1 MFEVA
6 ELGHT
11 VEKSVYKEKSAQ
23 LRTALLTIQDK
34 LKEYPFSVIII
45 ISGVDGG
52 GKGRVIN
59 CLNEWLDAR
68 YMRTI
73 ALGEPTD
80 EELERPKF
88 WRFWR
93 TLPAKGTIGMYVGS
107 WYSDPI
113 AQRVYQKIDN
123 NALQAEL
130 NHINELEQ
138 LLSDDNT
145 LIIKCWLHL
154 KKEAQ
159 IKRLKALAKNPAT
172 KWRVTDKDRQHLG
185 LYDEFIGVAE
195 EVLTETSKAHA
206 PWLIVEGSDIRYS
219 SLTVGQHILERIQQ
233 HIQQHLNAE
242 AAAEANSAESS
253 IYSQVQQYNLLDA
266 LDLSLK
272 LDKSDYKKQL
282 EKYQGKLNELT
293 RHALAA
299 KRSSILVFEG
309 WDAAGKGGA
318 IRRLTGAMDARHY
331 QVIPI
336 AAPTDEERDH
346 HYLWRFWRHIPRAG
360 QITIYDRSWYGRV
373 LVERVEGLA
382 KSSQWRRAYS
392 EIVNFEEAM
401 LTHGIIILKFW
412 LHIDRDEQMR
422 RFKSR
427 EQTSFKQFKITEED
441 YRNREKWDDY
451 QKAVNEMIARTST
464 SKSPWLLI
472 EANDKNYA
480 RIKIIKAYCD
490 RLEKMLDDIH

>member
-11 VEKSVYKEKSAQ
+11 IEKSVYKEKSAQ
-23 LRTALLTIQDK
+23 LRAALLTIQAQ
-34 LKEYPFSVIII
+34 LKKYPFPVIII

-52 GKGRVIN
+52 GKGEVIN
-59 CLNEWLDAR
+59 RLNAWLDVH

-80 EELERPKF
+80 EERERPKF

-93 TLPAKGTIGMYVGS
+93 TLPSKGTIGIYVGS

-113 AQRVYQKIDN
+113 AQRVQQKIDAH
-123 NALQAEL
+123 ALQTEL
-130 NHINELEQ
+130 IQINQLEQ
-138 LLSDDNT
+138 LLTDDGA

-159 IKRLKALAKNPAT
+159 LKRLKELAKNPAS

-185 LYDEFIGVAE
+185 MYDAFINVAE
-195 EVLTETSKAHA
+195 QILTETSKAYA

-219 SLTVGQHILERIQQ
+219 SLTVGQHVLERLQQ
-233 HIQQHLNAE
+233 HMQQYD
-242 AAAEANSAESS
+242 AAHAAHNGNDSPLESQ
-253 IYSQVQQYNLLDA
+253 IEQYNLLDA
-266 LDLSLK
+266 LDLSLN
-272 LDKSDYKKQL
+272 LDKSSYKKEL

-318 IRRLTGAMDARHY
+318 IRRLTEAMDARHY
-331 QVIPI
+331 QVIPS
-336 AAPTDEERDH
+336 AAPTDEERAH

-373 LVERVEGLA
+373 LVERVEGFA
-382 KSSQWRRAYS
+382 KAGEWQRAYS

-401 LTHGIIILKFW
+401 LNHGIVILKFW

-427 EQTSFKQFKITEED
+427 EQIAYKQFKITEED
-441 YRNREKWDDY
+441 YRNREKWDNY

-464 SKSPWLLI
+464 CKSPWLLV

-480 RIKIIKAYCD
+480 RIKIIKAYCE
-490 RLEKMLDDIH
+490 RLEKMLDEIH

>member
-1 MFEVA
+1 VFEVA

-23 LRTALLTIQDK
+23 LRTKLLSIQTALK
-34 LKEYPFSVIII
+34 NYPFPVIII

-52 GKGRVIN
+52 GKGQVIN
-59 CLNEWLDAR
+59 RLNEWLDAH

-80 EELERPKF
+80 EEKERPKF
-88 WRFWR
+88 WRYWR
-93 TLPAKGTIGMYVGS
+93 TLPAKGTIGVYVGS

-113 AQRVYQKIDN
+113 AQRVYKKIDN
-123 NALQAEL
+123 SDLQTEL
-130 NHINELEQ
+130 IHINQLEQ
-138 LLSDDNT
+138 LLSDDNA

-159 IKRLKALAKNPAT
+159 IKRLKALAKDPAT

-185 LYDEFIGVAE
+185 MYDEFIGVAE
-195 EVLTETSKAHA
+195 QVLTETSKAHA

-219 SLTVGQHILERIQQ
+219 SLTVGQHILERIEQ
-233 HIQQHLNAE
+233 HIRQYDESQTASNGEEKTLN
-242 AAAEANSAESS
+242 
-253 IYSQVQQYNLLDA
+253 SQIEQYNLLDA

-272 LDKSDYKKQL
+272 LDKPDYKKQL
-282 EKYQGKLNELT
+282 EKYQGKLNELS
-293 RHALAA
+293 RHAWEA

-318 IRRLTGAMDARHY
+318 IRRLTEAMDARHY

-336 AAPTDEERDH
+336 AAPTDEERAH
-346 HYLWRFWRHIPRAG
+346 HYLWRFWRHTPRAG
-360 QITIYDRSWYGRV
+360 QVTIYDRSWYGRV
-373 LVERVEGLA
+373 LVERIENLA
-382 KSSQWRRAYS
+382 KIGEWQRAYS

-401 LTHGIIILKFW
+401 LAHGIAILKFW
-412 LHIDRDEQMR
+412 LHIDRDEQMN

-427 EQTSFKQFKITEED
+427 EQISFKQFKITEED

-480 RIKIIKAYCD
+480 RIKVIKAYCE
-490 RLEKMLDDIH
+490 RLEKMLDENH

>member
-11 VEKSVYKEKSAQ
+11 VEKSLYKEKSAQ
-23 LRTALLTIQDK
+23 LRTQLLTIQHQ
-34 LKEYPFSVIII
+34 LKSCPFSVIII

-52 GKGRVIN
+52 GKGEVIHK
-59 CLNEWLDAR
+59 LNEWLDPR
-68 YMRTI
+68 HMRTI
-73 ALGEPTD
+73 ALGEASD
-80 EELERPKF
+80 EERERPTF
-88 WRFWR
+88 WRYWR
-93 TLPAKGTIGMYVGS
+93 TLPAKGTIGVYVGS

-113 AQRVYQKIDN
+113 AQRVYQKVDD
-123 NALQAEL
+123 NALQTEL
-130 NHINELEQ
+130 TQINQLEK
-138 LLSDDNT
+138 LLADDNT

-154 KKEAQ
+154 KKADQ
-159 IKRLKALAKNPAT
+159 AKRLKSLAKNPAT

-195 EVLTETSKAHA
+195 QVLTETSKSYA

-219 SLTVGQHILERIQQ
+219 SLTVGQHVFERIEQ
-233 HIQQHLNAE
+233 HIQQYDATLSTATDLQ
-242 AAAEANSAESS
+242 NSSNNSLIE
-253 IYSQVQQYNLLDA
+253 QYNLLDS

-272 LDKSDYKKQL
+272 LGKSYYKKQL
-282 EKYQGKLNELT
+282 EKYQGKLNELS

-299 KRSSILVFEG
+299 NRSSILVFEG

-318 IRRLTGAMDARHY
+318 IRRLTESMDARHY

-336 AAPTDEERDH
+336 AAPTDEERSH

-360 QITIYDRSWYGRV
+360 QVTIYDRSWYGRV

-382 KSSQWRRAYS
+382 KNSHWQRAYS
-392 EIVNFEEAM
+392 EIVNFEEA
-401 LTHGIIILKFW
+401 LLAHGIVIMKFW
-412 LHIDRDEQMR
+412 LHIDKDEQID
-422 RFKSR
+422 RFKRR
-427 EQTSFKQFKITEED
+427 EQISYKQFKITDED

-464 SKSPWLLI
+464 SKSPWLLV
-472 EANDKNYA
+472 ESNDKYYA
-480 RIKIIKAYCD
+480 RIKIIKAYCE
-490 RLEKMLDDIH
+490 RLEKMLDEIN

>member
-23 LRTALLTIQDK
+23 LRTKLLTIQNE
-34 LKEYPFSVIII
+34 LKDYPFPVIII

-52 GKGRVIN
+52 GKGDVIN
-59 CLNEWLDAR
+59 RLNEWLDAH

-73 ALGEPTD
+73 ALGAPTD
-80 EELERPKF
+80 EERERPKF
-88 WRFWR
+88 WRYWR
-93 TLPAKGTIGMYVGS
+93 TLPARGTIGVYVGS

-123 NALQAEL
+123 NDLQTEL
-130 NHINELEQ
+130 IQINQLEQ
-138 LLSDDNT
+138 LLSDDNA

-154 KKEAQ
+154 KKDAQ
-159 IKRLKALAKNPAT
+159 VKRLKALAKDPAT

-185 LYDEFIGVAE
+185 MYDEFISVAE
-195 EVLTETSKAHA
+195 QVLTETSKAYA

-219 SLTVGQHILERIQQ
+219 SLTVGQHILERIEQ
-233 HIQQHLNAE
+233 HIQNY
-242 AAAEANSAESS
+242 NESTAINNGREKTHS
-253 IYSQVQQYNLLDA
+253 SEVEQYNLLDA

-272 LDKSDYKKQL
+272 LEKSDYKKQL

-318 IRRLTGAMDARHY
+318 IRRLIEAMDARHY

-336 AAPTDEERDH
+336 AAPTDEERAH

-360 QITIYDRSWYGRV
+360 QVTIYDRSWYGRV

-382 KSSQWRRAYS
+382 KISQWQRAYS

-401 LTHGIIILKFW
+401 LAHGIVILKFW
-412 LHIDRDEQMR
+412 LHIDRDEQMK

-427 EQTSFKQFKITEED
+427 EQISFKQFKITEED
-441 YRNREKWDDY
+441 YRNREKSDDY

-464 SKSPWLLI
+464 SKAPWLLI

-480 RIKIIKAYCD
+480 RIKIIKAYCE
-490 RLEKMLDDIH
+490 RLEKMLDEIH

>member
-23 LRTALLTIQDK
+23 LRTKLLTIQNE
-34 LKEYPFSVIII
+34 LKDYPFPVIII

-52 GKGRVIN
+52 GKGDVIN
-59 CLNEWLDAR
+59 RLNEWLDAH

-73 ALGEPTD
+73 ALGSPTD
-80 EELERPKF
+80 EERERPKF
-88 WRFWR
+88 WRYWR
-93 TLPAKGTIGMYVGS
+93 TLPARGTIGVYVGS

-123 NALQAEL
+123 NDLQTEL
-130 NHINELEQ
+130 IQINQLEQ
-138 LLSDDNT
+138 LLSDDNA

-154 KKEAQ
+154 KKDAQ
-159 IKRLKALAKNPAT
+159 VKRLKALAKDPAT

-185 LYDEFIGVAE
+185 MYDEFISVAE
-195 EVLTETSKAHA
+195 QVLTETSKAYA

-219 SLTVGQHILERIQQ
+219 SLTVGQHILERIEQ
-233 HIQQHLNAE
+233 HIQNY
-242 AAAEANSAESS
+242 NESTAINNGREKTHS
-253 IYSQVQQYNLLDA
+253 SEVEQYNLLDA

-272 LDKSDYKKQL
+272 LEKSDYKKQL

-318 IRRLTGAMDARHY
+318 IRRLIEAMDARHY

-336 AAPTDEERDH
+336 AAPTDEERAH

-360 QITIYDRSWYGRV
+360 QVTIYDRSWYGRV

-382 KSSQWRRAYS
+382 KISQWQRAYS

-401 LTHGIIILKFW
+401 LAHGIVILKFW
-412 LHIDRDEQMR
+412 LHIDRDEQMK

-427 EQTSFKQFKITEED
+427 EQISFKQFKITEED
-441 YRNREKWDDY
+441 YRNREKSDDY

-464 SKSPWLLI
+464 SKAPWLLI

-480 RIKIIKAYCD
+480 RIKIIKAYCE
-490 RLEKMLDDIH
+490 RLEKMLDEIH

>member
-6 ELGHT
+6 ELGHS

-23 LRTALLTIQDK
+23 LRTELLAVQNR
-34 LKEYPFSVIII
+34 LKDCPFSVIII

-52 GKGRVIN
+52 GKGEVIN
-59 CLNEWLDAR
+59 RLNEWLDAH

-73 ALGEPTD
+73 ALGEPSD
-80 EELERPKF
+80 EEKERPKF
-88 WRFWR
+88 WRYWR
-93 TLPAKGTIGMYVGS
+93 TLPAKGTIGLYVGS

-113 AQRVYQKIDN
+113 ARRVYKKIDN
-123 NALQAEL
+123 TDLQNEL
-130 NHINELEQ
+130 IEINHLEQ

-159 IKRLKALAKNPAT
+159 IKRLKTLAKNPAT

-185 LYDEFIGVAE
+185 MYDEFIGVAE
-195 EVLTETSKAHA
+195 QVLSETSKAYA

-219 SLTVGQHILERIQQ
+219 SLTVGQHVLERIQH
-233 HIQQHLNAE
+233 HIQQYSNAAGNGNGHELPLN
-242 AAAEANSAESS
+242 
-253 IYSQVQQYNLLDA
+253 SQVEQYNLLDA
-266 LDLSLK
+266 LDLTLK
-272 LDKSDYKKQL
+272 LDKPDYKKQL

-299 KRSSILVFEG
+299 KRSSILLFEG

-318 IRRLTGAMDARHY
+318 IRRLIEAMDARHY
-331 QVIPI
+331 QIIPI
-336 AAPTDEERDH
+336 AAPTDEERAH
-346 HYLWRFWRHIPRAG
+346 HYLWRFWRHTPRAG
-360 QITIYDRSWYGRV
+360 QVTIYDRSWYGRV

-382 KSSQWRRAYS
+382 QPSQWRRAYS

-401 LTHGIIILKFW
+401 LDHGIAILKFW
-412 LHIDRDEQMR
+412 LHIDRDEQMA
-422 RFKSR
+422 RFKRR

-464 SKSPWLLI
+464 SKSPWMLV

-480 RIKIIKAYCD
+480 RIKIIKAYCE
-490 RLEKMLDDIH
+490 RLEKMLDETH

>member
-23 LRTALLTIQDK
+23 LRTALLAVQDR
-34 LKEYPFSVIII
+34 LKDSPFSVIII

-52 GKGRVIN
+52 GKGEVITR
-59 CLNEWLDAR
+59 LNEWLDAH

-73 ALGEPTD
+73 ALGESTD
-80 EELERPKF
+80 EERERPKF

-93 TLPAKGTIGMYVGS
+93 TLPAKGTIGLYVGS

-113 AQRVYQKIDN
+113 AQRVYQKIDT
-123 NALQAEL
+123 NALQTEL
-130 NHINELEQ
+130 IQINQLEQ
-138 LLSDDNT
+138 LLSDDKT

-159 IKRLKALAKNPAT
+159 IKRLKALAKDPAT

-195 EVLTETSKAHA
+195 QVLTETSKAHA

-219 SLTVGQHILERIQQ
+219 SLTVGQHVLERIQQ
-233 HIQQHLNAE
+233 HIQQHSNA
-242 AAAEANSAESS
+242 ATDVTGSTTP
-253 IYSQVQQYNLLDA
+253 SQVQQYNLLDA

-272 LDKSDYKKQL
+272 IDKSDYKKQL

-293 RHALAA
+293 RLTLAA

-318 IRRLTGAMDARHY
+318 IRRLTEAMDARHY

-336 AAPTDEERDH
+336 AAPTDEERAH

-360 QITIYDRSWYGRV
+360 QVTIYDRSWYGRV

-382 KSSQWRRAYS
+382 KPNQWQRAYS

-401 LTHGIIILKFW
+401 LAHGIVIMKFW

-427 EQTSFKQFKITEED
+427 EQISFKQFKITEED

-464 SKSPWLLI
+464 SKSPWILV
-472 EANDKNYA
+472 EANDKNHA

-490 RLEKMLDDIH
+490 RLEKMLDEIH

>member
-11 VEKSVYKEKSAQ
+11 VEKSVYKDKSAQ
-23 LRTALLTIQDK
+23 LRTRLLTVQSA
-34 LKEYPFSVIII
+34 LQNYPFPVIII

-52 GKGRVIN
+52 GKGEVIN
-59 CLNEWLDAR
+59 RLNGWLDAH

-73 ALGEPTD
+73 ALGESTD
-80 EELERPKF
+80 EERERPKF
-88 WRFWR
+88 WRYWR
-93 TLPAKGTIGMYVGS
+93 TLPAKGTIGLYVGS

-113 AQRVYQKIDN
+113 AQRVYQKIDDN
-123 NALQAEL
+123 GLQAEL
-130 NHINELEQ
+130 LQINQLEQ
-138 LLSDDNT
+138 LLSDDNA

-159 IKRLKALAKNPAT
+159 IKRLKALAKDPAT

-185 LYDEFIGVAE
+185 MYDAFIGVAE
-195 EVLTETSKAHA
+195 QVLTETSKAYA

-219 SLTVGQHILERIQQ
+219 SLTVGQHILERIEH
-233 HIQQHLNAE
+233 HIQQYNE
-242 AAAEANSAESS
+242 ASAASNGREKALS
-253 IYSQVQQYNLLDA
+253 SQVEQYNLLDA

-272 LDKSDYKKQL
+272 LSKSDYKKQL

-293 RHALAA
+293 RHAWAA
-299 KRSSILVFEG
+299 KRSSLLVFEG

-318 IRRLTGAMDARHY
+318 IRRLTEAMDARHY

-336 AAPTDEERDH
+336 AAPTDEERAH

-382 KSSQWRRAYS
+382 KINEWQRAYS
-392 EIVNFEEAM
+392 EIVNFEEA
-401 LTHGIIILKFW
+401 LLAHGIVILKFW
-412 LHIDRDEQMR
+412 LHIDHDEQMQ

-427 EQTSFKQFKITEED
+427 EQISFKQFKITEED

-490 RLEKMLDDIH
+490 RLEKMLDEIH